1 MTSSDNIVS
10 VCNRALLSI
19 GARAKISS
27 LSEGSTESDACNI
40 LFQTTFE
47 ALARSAAWNCLRN
60 QGALT
65 LIAAAQGTP
74 ENLDGTTLPLPPVPW
89 LYQYAYP
96 SLCLDIRYLLPSL
109 PNSTPSGTTPLTT
122 ASNTNTPWVPTPY
135 QVPFV
140 VAYATDS
147 SNSPIITV
155 LTNLTQAVAVY
166 TVNQP
171 NPSIWDSLFSQAMV
185 SSLAAYLV
193 PALSLNIPLMQMS
206 IKTAEAAI
214 LQARVRDGDEGSTS
228 QDHVPDW
235 IRARNS
241 GGWYGGNSYT
251 SCGYANFSPM
261 IWPG

>member
-1 MTSSDNIVS
+1 MTSSDNIIS
-10 VCNRALLSI
+10 ICNRSLLGI

-27 LSEGSTESDACNI
+27 LSEGSTESDACSI
-40 LFQTTFE
+40 LFQPTFE
-47 ALARSAAWNCLRN
+47 SLARSASWNCLR
-60 QGALT
+60 QQDSLS

-96 SLCLDIRYLLPSL
+96 SLGLDIRYLLPSL
-109 PNSTPSGTTPLTT
+109 PNSTPAGTTPLTT
-122 ASNTNTPWVPTPY
+122 ASNTNTPWIPMPY

-140 VAYATDS
+140 VAYSTDS
-147 SNSPIITV
+147 GGSPIMTI
-155 LTNLTQAVAVY
+155 LTNLTQAIAVY

-171 NPSIWDSLFSQAMV
+171 NPGIWDSLFSQAMV

-193 PALSLNIPLMQMS
+193 PALSLNLPLMQIS

-228 QDHVPDW
+228 QDNIPDW

-241 GGWYGGNSYT
+241 GGWYGNNNYT
-251 SCGYANFSPM
+251 SCGFTNYSQM
-261 IWPG
+261 VWPG